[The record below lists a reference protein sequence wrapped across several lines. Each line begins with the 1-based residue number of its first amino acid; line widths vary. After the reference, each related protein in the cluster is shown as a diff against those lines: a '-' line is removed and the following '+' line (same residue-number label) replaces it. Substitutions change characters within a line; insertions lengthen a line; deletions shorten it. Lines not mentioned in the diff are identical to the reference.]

1 MLRAS
6 RTRPA
11 NTRCPQLSSPDPS
24 DPRDPL
30 PLSEPAASRALT
42 PLLPGGA
49 PRAEPSGYV
58 TMLFI
63 KVTIA
68 RNW

>member
-1 MLRAS
+1 M
-6 RTRPA
+6 
-11 NTRCPQLSSPDPS
+11 SPDAS

-30 PLSEPAASRALT
+30 PLSETNASRTLT

-49 PRAEPSGYV
+49 LRAANPNLAV

-63 KVTIA
+63 KVTVA